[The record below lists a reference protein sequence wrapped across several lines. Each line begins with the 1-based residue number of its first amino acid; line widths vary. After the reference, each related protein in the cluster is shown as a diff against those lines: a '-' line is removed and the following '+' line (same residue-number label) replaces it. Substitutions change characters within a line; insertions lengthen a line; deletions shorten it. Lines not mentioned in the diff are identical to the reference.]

1 MRYFKQQILVVI
13 ISALSCLSANAEITV
28 NELFFDESKPFHLKI
43 IDVIPEE
50 GIIQIGNDDAENT
63 IIEFMDYFCGYCK
76 KVHPELLQIANERD
90 DTRLIFLQHPILSE
104 SSKILANMV
113 VAANMQNKGVEF
125 HNAIFSI
132 EGNLNSDKL
141 NKIID
146 DLEINSAKLNID
158 MSKEKVSNIV
168 NLSSFL
174 ANGSGAR
181 GTPTFFINKEF
192 VVGYISIDRI
202 KALLNE

>member
-1 MRYFKQQILVVI
+1 MVFILRYFFVFIFLM
-13 ISALSCLSANAEITV
+13 LSTQLKSTEMTLQ
-28 NELFFDESKPFHLKI
+28 ELFFDKSKPYHLKI
-43 IDVIPEE
+43 LDALPKDAILQVGPD
-50 GIIQIGNDDAENT
+50 NAENT

-76 KVHPELLQIANERD
+76 KVHPELIQIANERN

-104 SSKILANMV
+104 SSKVLANMV
-113 VAANMQNKGVEF
+113 VAANMQGKGVEF
-125 HNAIFSI
+125 HNALFSV

-141 NKIID
+141 NKIIE

-158 MSKEKVSNIV
+158 MSKEKVANIV

-181 GTPTFFINKEF
+181 GTPTFFINEEF

-202 KALLNE
+202 KGLLN

>member
-1 MRYFKQQILVVI
+1 MRYFKQHILVVI

-43 IDVIPEE
+43 LDVIPKE
-50 GIIQIGNDDAENT
+50 GIVQIGNDNAENT

-76 KVHPELLQIANERD
+76 KVHPELIQIANERN

-104 SSKILANMV
+104 SSKVLANMV
-113 VAANMQNKGVEF
+113 IAANMQSKGVEF
-125 HNAIFSI
+125 HNAIFSV

-141 NKIID
+141 NKIIA

-181 GTPTFFINKEF
+181 GTPTFFINEEF

-202 KALLNE
+202 KALLN